1 MKTKIYSTLWFLSIP
16 KQGQNGNTGKGKKRV
31 RPMTCSSVKFHLHTA
46 ARMERT
52 AALCLGHRDR
62 KKKKDFHNF
71 LEFWQSPPK
80 CKDWDNLFTQSF
92 PRTFSNNEG
101 AHLGG
106 RGRHE
111 EEGVR
116 EKGVFY
122 FLPLLPTKLLRFSE
136 FSENQTI
143 KKCCMQIKHFPDWVH
158 PNGSAPLNTSEG
170 RDSRTSRFLSNL
182 DDWCQPGKG

>member
-1 MKTKIYSTLWFLSIP
+1 MVSKHPETGTEWKYRKREKAGKTNDVFFSEIP
-16 KQGQNGNTGKGKKRV
+16 LTHSCSNGENGCFMSRSSWQKK
-31 RPMTCSSVKFHLHTA
+31 K
-46 ARMERT
+46 
-52 AALCLGHRDR
+52 
-62 KKKKDFHNF
+62 KKKKDSHNF

-158 PNGSAPLNTSEG
+158 PNGSAPLNISEG